1 MMFKEIVDI
10 NKKQHVALEEKQA
23 SGEEKVGQGQQLE
36 EYQYLKGTE
45 GERRWKTEV
54 IIKKLEEKKP
64 YTTGAFCVK
73 RSDIFKK
80 GIFKLYAA
88 S

>member
-1 MMFKEIVDI
+1 MSQSATFIRVDMKIKMMFKEIVDI

-45 GERRWKTEV
+45 GERR
-54 IIKKLEEKKP
+54 
-64 YTTGAFCVK
+64 
-73 RSDIFKK
+73 
-80 GIFKLYAA
+80 
-88 S
+88 

>member
-1 MMFKEIVDI
+1 MKIKMMFKEIVDI

-45 GERRWKTEV
+45 GERR
-54 IIKKLEEKKP
+54 
-64 YTTGAFCVK
+64 
-73 RSDIFKK
+73 
-80 GIFKLYAA
+80 
-88 S
+88 